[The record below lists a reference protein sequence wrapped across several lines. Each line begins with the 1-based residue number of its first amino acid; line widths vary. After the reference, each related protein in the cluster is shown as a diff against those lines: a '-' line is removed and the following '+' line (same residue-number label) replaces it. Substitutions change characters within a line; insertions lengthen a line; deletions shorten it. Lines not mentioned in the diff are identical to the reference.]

1 MKLTTLYT
9 VFFSALFLSGCS
21 NDSGGDGGMDAGT
34 MVMVDTDGGAVDG
47 MLRFLD
53 AQNRQVDM
61 ATAMVTPDAGPLAN
75 ACIEPPAAP
84 PQRVPMEK

>member
-1 MKLTTLYT
+1 
-9 VFFSALFLSGCS
+9 
-21 NDSGGDGGMDAGT
+21 MDAGT

-84 PQRVPMEK
+84 PNHPSIYNPDVGPRVAI